1 MAKYSKA
8 AREAFNAERA
18 RHTAYWTEHL
28 EDSFRNAFTWTE
40 HILNQKYRRSP
51 SPANIKKP

>member
-1 MAKYSKA
+1 MAKYTKA

-18 RHTAYWTEHL
+18 RHAAYWTEHL
-28 EDSFRNAFTWTE
+28 DDSFRNAFTWTE

>member
-18 RHTAYWTEHL
+18 RHAAYWTEHL
-28 EDSFRNAFTWTE
+28 DDSFRNAFTWTE

>member
-1 MAKYSKA
+1 MAKYTKA

-18 RHTAYWTEHL
+18 RHATYWTEHV
-28 EDSFRNAFTWTE
+28 EDSFRNAFSWTE
-40 HILNQKYRRSP
+40 HIKNNKYRRSP